1 MSRAPREWFPLF
13 RHLNTAGDGARSD
26 DLLAGV
32 ITAILL
38 IPQGMAYA
46 LLAGLPPEVGLY
58 ASIVPPFVY
67 AFLGS
72 SRALAVGPVAVA
84 ALMVAS
90 ALAAY
95 ADGDQAKHLAGALIL
110 AAEVGILLLM
120 LGLFR
125 LGALVSF
132 ISHPVLSGFTTG
144 AAILIITSQLGHITG
159 IGVPRGEA
167 FETLHA
173 IAGRLGEI
181 NPETLVFGA
190 AAILLL
196 VLAQKP
202 LQQML
207 RAVGLAERAAVIA
220 SRTAPLGIVIVTTV
234 VSALGNAESA
244 AGVTVVG
251 AIPAGLPT
259 PTLSFLGAGGWLDLL
274 PSAVLIA
281 LVGYVESV
289 SVAKALATRRRQKV
303 DANQEL
309 TALGAANVAA
319 AVAGAM
325 PVAGGFSRSVVNFDA
340 GARTQLAAII
350 TSALVALVALFF
362 TGWFYHLPNA
372 VLAAI
377 IVVAVAKLI
386 DMRTARRV
394 WAYDRAD
401 GVALVATIV
410 AVLALGIEAGLLVGI
425 GLSLALYLWR
435 TSQPHLAVIGRVPGT
450 EHFRNVCRHVVE
462 TDPRL
467 LVVRVDE
474 NLYFANAESVES
486 YLMAHLEAAE
496 RVEHVVLVLSAV
508 SYIDSS
514 ALEVLEHLEEDL
526 RAAGVTLHLAE
537 VKGPVMDRL
546 LPSDLYAALGDQR
559 VFLTTH
565 QAVEALQTEQN
576 APEN

>member
-1 MSRAPREWFPLF
+1 MHLRAPDR
-13 RHLNTAGDGARSD
+13 GALSD

-46 LLAGLPPEVGLY
+46 LLAGLPPELGLY

-67 AFLGS
+67 AFFGT

-90 ALAAY
+90 ALSAY
-95 ADGDQAKHLAGALIL
+95 AAGDQAKYLTGALIL
-110 AAEVGILLLM
+110 AAETGLILLA
-120 LGLFR
+120 LGVFR

-132 ISHPVLSGFTTG
+132 ISHPVLSGFTAG
-144 AAILIITSQLGHITG
+144 AAVLIITSQLKHLTG
-159 IGVPRGEA
+159 IDVPRGEG
-167 FETLHA
+167 FETVHA
-173 IAGRLGEI
+173 VALKLGEI
-181 NPETLVFGA
+181 NAETLAFGLA
-190 AAILLL
+190 SIVLLL
-196 VLAQKP
+196 LAQKP
-202 LQQML
+202 LQAL
-207 RAVGLAERAAVIA
+207 LARLGMTARGAAISA
-220 SRTAPLGIVIVTTV
+220 RTAPLLIVIVAT
-234 VSALGNAESA
+234 ALAALLQADTS
-244 AGVTVVG
+244 AGVAVVG
-251 AIPAGLPT
+251 AIPAGLPA
-259 PTLSFLGAGGWLDLL
+259 PTLEFLTASGWIELL

-289 SVAKALATRRRQKV
+289 SVAKVLAARRRQKI

-309 TALGAANVAA
+309 TALGITNVAA
-319 AVAGAM
+319 AVAGTM

-350 TSALVALVALFF
+350 TAGLVAVVALLF
-362 TGWFYHLPNA
+362 TTWFHYLPNA

-386 DMRTARRV
+386 DVPGARRI
-394 WAYDRAD
+394 WAYDKAD
-401 GVALVATIV
+401 GVALLVTAL

-435 TSQPHLAVIGRVPGT
+435 TSQPHMAVIGRVPGT

-467 LVVRVDE
+467 LIVRIDE
-474 NLYFANAESVES
+474 NLYFANAEAVET
-486 YLMAHLEAAE
+486 YLMEHVEARE
-496 RVEHVVLVLSAV
+496 HIEHVVLVLSAV

-514 ALEVLEHLEEDL
+514 ALEVLEHLADDL
-526 RAAGVTLHLAE
+526 QAAGITLHLAE

-546 LPSDLYAALGDQR
+546 KQSSLGR
-559 VFLTTH
+559 AIGPERIFLTTH
-565 QAVEALQTEQN
+565 RAVEALALASGSMEST
-576 APEN
+576 A

>member
-1 MSRAPREWFPLF
+1 MAARLPTKYLPLLAHLRAPDR
-13 RHLNTAGDGARSD
+13 GALSD

-32 ITAILL
+32 ITALLL

-46 LLAGLPPEVGLY
+46 LLAGLPPEMGLY

-67 AFLGS
+67 AFFGT

-90 ALAAY
+90 ALSAY
-95 ADGDQAKHLAGALIL
+95 AAGDQAKYLTGALIL
-110 AAEVGILLLM
+110 AAETGLILLA
-120 LGLFR
+120 LGVFR

-132 ISHPVLSGFTTG
+132 ISHPVLAGFTAG
-144 AAILIITSQLGHITG
+144 AAVLIITSQLKHLTG
-159 IGVPRGEA
+159 IDVPRGEG
-167 FETLHA
+167 FETMHA
-173 IAGRLGEI
+173 VALKLGEI
-181 NPETLVFGA
+181 NAETLAFGLASIVLLLLAQQPLQALLARLGMTARGA
-190 AAILLL
+190 AVSA
-196 VLAQKP
+196 
-202 LQQML
+202 
-207 RAVGLAERAAVIA
+207 
-220 SRTAPLGIVIVTTV
+220 RTAPLVIVIVAT
-234 VSALGNAESA
+234 ALAALLQADTS
-244 AGVTVVG
+244 AGVAVVG

-259 PTLSFLGAGGWLDLL
+259 PTLEFLTASGWIELL

-289 SVAKALATRRRQKV
+289 SVAKVLAARRRQKI

-309 TALGAANVAA
+309 TALGITNVAA
-319 AVAGAM
+319 AVAGTM

-350 TSALVALVALFF
+350 TAGLVAVVALLF
-362 TGWFYHLPNA
+362 TAWFHYLPNA

-386 DMRTARRV
+386 DVPGARRI
-394 WAYDRAD
+394 WAYDKAD
-401 GVALVATIV
+401 GVALLVTAL

-425 GLSLALYLWR
+425 GLSLAVYLWR
-435 TSQPHLAVIGRVPGT
+435 TSQPHMAVVGRVPGT

-467 LVVRVDE
+467 LIVRIDE
-474 NLYFANAESVES
+474 NLYFANAEAVET
-486 YLMAHLEAAE
+486 YLMEHVEARE
-496 RVEHVVLVLSAV
+496 HIEHVVLVLSAV

-514 ALEVLEHLEEDL
+514 ALEVLEHLADDL
-526 RAAGVTLHLAE
+526 HAAGITLHLAE

-546 LPSDLYAALGDQR
+546 DRSTLRQSLGQR
-559 VFLTTH
+559 RIHLTTH
-565 QAVEALQTEQN
+565 AAMQALCK
-576 APEN
+576 

>member
-1 MSRAPREWFPLF
+1 MAGRLPNQLFPLF
-13 RHLNTAGDGARSD
+13 AHLRAPDRGAFRD

-46 LLAGLPPEVGLY
+46 LLAGLPPEMGLY

-67 AFLGS
+67 AFFGT

-90 ALAAY
+90 ALSAY
-95 ADGDQAKHLAGALIL
+95 AEGDQAKYLTGALIL
-110 AAEVGILLLM
+110 AAETGLILLA
-120 LGLFR
+120 LGVFR

-132 ISHPVLSGFTTG
+132 ISHPVLSGFTAG
-144 AAILIITSQLGHITG
+144 AAVLIITSQLKHLTG
-159 IGVPRGEA
+159 IDVPRGEG
-167 FETLHA
+167 FETTHA
-173 IAGRLGEI
+173 IAMRLGEF
-181 NPETLVFGA
+181 NTETLTFGMATVVLLLLARRPLRRLLTGLGLSSRA
-190 AAILLL
+190 AAIT
-196 VLAQKP
+196 
-202 LQQML
+202 
-207 RAVGLAERAAVIA
+207 
-220 SRTAPLGIVIVTTV
+220 SRTAPLLIVIVATAIAAVVRADTT
-234 VSALGNAESA
+234 
-244 AGVTVVG
+244 AGVAIVG

-259 PTLSFLGAGGWLDLL
+259 PTLVFLTASGWIDLL

-289 SVAKALATRRRQKV
+289 SVAKVLAARRRQRI

-309 TALGAANVAA
+309 TALGFTNVAA

-350 TSALVALVALFF
+350 TAALVAIVALFC
-362 TGWFYHLPNA
+362 TAWFYYLPNA

-377 IVVAVAKLI
+377 IVVAVAQLI
-386 DMRTARRV
+386 DVRGARRV
-394 WAYDRAD
+394 WAYDKAD
-401 GVALVATIV
+401 GVALVVTAL
-410 AVLALGIEAGLLVGI
+410 AVLALGIEAGLLIGI

-435 TSQPHLAVIGRVPGT
+435 TSQPHMAVMGRVPGT

-467 LVVRVDE
+467 LIVRIDE
-474 NLYFANAESVES
+474 NLYFANAEAVEA
-486 YLMAHLEAAE
+486 YLM
-496 RVEHVVLVLSAV
+496 EHVEASDTIEHLLLVLSAV

-514 ALEVLEHLEEDL
+514 ALEVLEHLADDL
-526 RAAGVTLHLAE
+526 QAAGITLHLAE

-546 LPSDLYAALGDQR
+546 KQSALHQSLTPDR
-559 VFLTTH
+559 VHLTTFG
-565 QAVEALQTEQN
+565 AVEALQ
-576 APEN
+576 A